1 MTVSLDGR
9 PVPRQPDDGQTLQG
23 VIDAARADLG
33 RERLIVTVMR
43 NGRALVNDDLSTALD
58 STVAPSERIEL
69 SSADRYELAAA
80 ALEEIAHQL
89 GEVGREQEAIA
100 RQLTSG
106 QTAPA
111 IERFS
116 GFVTVW
122 QTCQQTVLSCGSV
135 LEADLTAQPHEGRP
149 IREHLT
155 DLAARLRELRDAFEA
170 RDMVLLADLL
180 QYELPQLCGFW
191 RDLLNRLAARVA
203 TRSL

>member
-9 PVPRQPDDGQTLQG
+9 PVQTQPDDGQTLQS

-33 RERLIVTVMR
+33 CERLIVTVVR
-43 NGRALVNDDLSTALD
+43 DGLALVNDDLSAALE
-58 STVAPSERIEL
+58 SSVAPSERIEL
-69 SSADRYELAAA
+69 ASADRYELAAA

-89 GEVGREQEAIA
+89 GDVGRQQEDIA

-106 QTAPA
+106 QAAPA

-116 GFVTVW
+116 SFVTVW
-122 QTCQQTVLSCGSV
+122 QTCQQTVLSCGAV

-180 QYELPQLCGFW
+180 QYELPQLCEFW
-191 RDLLNRLAARVA
+191 RNLLNRLAARVA